1 MRRLLPFILAAVVLA
16 LFAIPWLV
24 YYRGQAKSYTLTVST
39 GQPGGVYHPLGQ
51 AMADAVHRDHPR
63 LKFKLLESAGSVM
76 SMERLESG
84 AAELALLQNGT
95 PGTDKVRVIAPLYQE
110 VLHILV
116 RADSPAKTLRDLHG
130 KNLAIGP
137 EQSGT
142 RQVVRRL
149 FSHYG
154 FDAGEFHPSFNSTT
168 TACQNL
174 IDGELDAVFAVI
186 GVHSQAIHKAMATG
200 ALRLIGLGEAG
211 TVGGEVEGL
220 RLHHPNITPYVI
232 PTNTYPSTSDAL
244 AGRPFQAVQTITV
257 PSLLVCRSDL
267 PESVVYDITA
277 SIFNNR
283 APLVRTHPAAAQIH
297 EPADPTSLS
306 YPLHPG
312 ADAYYHRHD
321 PGFLVTYAEV
331 IALVLSLA
339 ITLWGT
345 VIAIHKW
352 LGLKKKDRID
362 EYYTQIDEILT
373 YLQNNKNLPGEE
385 LISLDSQL
393 SALRHKA
400 VQQLVAEDLQANES
414 FRIFQTLLAHSQS
427 DVRTRIQ
434 AISNT

>member
-1 MRRLLPFILAAVVLA
+1 MRRLLPFILAAAILA

-24 YYRGQAKSYTLTVST
+24 YYRDQTKSHTLTVST
-39 GQPGGVYHPLGQ
+39 GQTGGVYHPLAE
-51 AMADAVHRDHPR
+51 AMAAAVSRDHPR
-63 LKFKLLESAGSVM
+63 LNFKLLPSDGSVM
-76 SMERLESG
+76 SMRRLESG
-84 AAELALLQNGT
+84 EAGLALLQNGT
-95 PGTDKVRVIAPLYQE
+95 PGSNNVRVIAPLYQE

-116 RADSPAKTLRDLHG
+116 HADSPAKTLRDLHG
-130 KNLAIGP
+130 MNLAIGP

-154 FDAGEFHPSFNSTT
+154 FDPGEFHPSFDNTT
-168 TACQNL
+168 TACQDL
-174 IDGELDAVFAVI
+174 IDGNLDAVFAVI
-186 GVHSQAIHKAMATG
+186 GVHSEAIHTAMATG
-200 ALRLIGLGEAG
+200 ALRLIGLGEPG
-211 TVGGEVEGL
+211 TFGGEVEGL

-232 PTNTYPSTSDAL
+232 PANTYPSTSDTL

-267 PESVVYDITA
+267 PESVVNEITS
-277 SIFNNR
+277 SIFTNR
-283 APLVRTHPAAAQIH
+283 APLVSTHPAAAQIH

-345 VIAIHKW
+345 VIAVRKW
-352 LGLKKKDRID
+352 LGLKEKDRID

-373 YLQNNKNLPGEE
+373 YLQENKILPVEE
-385 LISLDSQL
+385 LTSLDSKL

-400 VQQLVAEDLQANES
+400 VQQLVAEELQANES
-414 FRIFQTLLAHSQS
+414 FRIFQVLLANSQS
-427 DVRTRIQ
+427 DVRLRIQ
-434 AISNT
+434 SVSKS